1 MFRRY
6 RIPAALVRGGL
17 LAVAA
22 ATVGLLSAT
31 GSGAPPAAAANVG
44 APLAA
49 NGGALP
55 VADAE
60 CDYTPSRFRYRRQ
73 EGNKVRLTWSINAD
87 CPADYFRI
95 SIRPDTGDGEFNTH
109 RSYLVH
115 SQSNPEKETTYVLK
129 GVRDGVDSAMGRS
142 IKVPGKEPCV
152 HLPRRF
158 NNDPQNG
165 AIRLT
170 WSYRSDCRADSYIVL
185 RITDDASSPDDQV
198 EISGATTYL
207 DRTAPATGP
216 LSYRLISV
224 RNGKQSKQRLQTTV
238 RSGGQ
243 SNSESPPGN
252 SEEPPA
258 SSEEPPGNRGEP
270 LAGKPG
276 CDHTPRRFRRASPQD
291 DSSRINLTWD
301 VNEDCPAQ
309 YYTVEYLPD
318 RGRWELLTTYGNSL
332 QHTNPRPEAGS
343 RYILNSY
350 RDGKRGSA
358 QSITVPPQAPSRSGE
373 PPSDGMVSRPEPT
386 LICHYRLGGTT
397 RQIAGLSV
405 CSLAEI
411 KAALG
416 WTN

>member
-6 RIPAALVRGGL
+6 QMPAALVAGGL
-17 LAVAA
+17 MTAALA
-22 ATVGLLSAT
+22 VGLLSAT
-31 GSGAPPAAAANVG
+31 GSGAPPAAAATVG

-55 VADAE
+55 VADEE

-152 HLPRRF
+152 HLPSRF

-207 DRTAPATGP
+207 DRSAPATGP

-276 CDHTPRRFRRASPQD
+276 CDHTPRRFRRASPQND
-291 DSSRINLTWD
+291 RSRINLTWD
-301 VNEDCPAQ
+301 VNRNCPAQ

-332 QHTNPRPEAGS
+332 QHENPRPEVGS

-350 RDGKRGSA
+350 RDGKRGKA
-358 QSITVPPQAPSRSGE
+358 QSITVPPQAPSQSGRS
-373 PPSDGMVSRPEPT
+373 PSDGTVSRPEPT